1 MPDNIENVIVTGT
14 KRIIELQT
22 LAKLT
27 GKEEVLIDNGDETY
41 KITVDSL
48 LGYIANQINAGTYPP
63 SVTDTTNIIVI
74 PEGADM
80 PVSERVEGNFYIK
93 ITDTVDASIVGG
105 LTSRIRVSPN
115 MGLKVIND

>member
-1 MPDNIENVIVTGT
+1 MPDSVAVVGT
-14 KRIIELQT
+14 KRITELNT

-63 SVTDTTNIIVI
+63 SVTDTTDIIVI
-74 PEGADM
+74 PEGEDI
-80 PVSERVEGNFYIK
+80 PVSERVKGNFYLK
-93 ITDTVDASIVGG
+93 VTGTTEASVVGG

>member
-1 MPDNIENVIVTGT
+1 MPESTVIAGN
-14 KRIIELQT
+14 KRITELQT

-27 GKEEVLIDNGDETY
+27 GEEEVLIDNGDETY

-74 PEGADM
+74 PEGESM
-80 PVSERVEGNFYIK
+80 PTSERIEGNFYLRV
-93 ITDTVDASIVGG
+93 TDSTTASIVGG